1 MAARFL
7 EQIFGEDRDLDAA
20 AETAARHAIGEL
32 GPVVLFGVSCE
43 FGHVGWDWKW
53 EKMRRMGA
61 VGLISIAQLLMDRCA
76 AMSLSDPF
84 V

>member
-20 AETAARHAIGEL
+20 AEAAASHAIGEL
-32 GPVVLFGVSCE
+32 GRVVLFGVSCE

-76 AMSLSDPF
+76 AMSQSEPF